1 MPASQTS
8 RWKFWDEAKP
18 VTQIAGFLEASGKL
32 GASGRFA
39 ATESNYR
46 IEDQGDFRGE
56 SRVRRGSCV
65 SFVVVLGAAIT
76 AVSGSAGA
84 QSLTEAAFATAATSE
99 RPPTPVGAWQTAVSP
114 EAGVPARDPL
124 WTAISL
130 SAAKMRIAHAS
141 ISPPARPQDPDAQRG
156 PRLTGAG
163 HGVTGL
169 ASYYGQGEV
178 TATGERFDPSA
189 MTAAHRTL
197 PFGTRVR
204 VTRVDT
210 GSSVVVRI
218 NDRGPFK
225 PGRVI
230 DLSEGAAENL
240 GITRIGLAQVRL
252 EILGR

>member
-1 MPASQTS
+1 M
-8 RWKFWDEAKP
+8 
-18 VTQIAGFLEASGKL
+18 
-32 GASGRFA
+32 
-39 ATESNYR
+39 
-46 IEDQGDFRGE
+46 
-56 SRVRRGSCV
+56 RRGSCV
-65 SFVVVLGAAIT
+65 SFVIVLAAAIV
-76 AVSGSAGA
+76 AVGSSAEA
-84 QSLTEAAFATAATSE
+84 QSLPDAAFSASTALRS
-99 RPPTPVGAWQTAVSP
+99 PPGPVGAWQTAVSP
-114 EAGVPARDPL
+114 QAAVQARDPL

-141 ISPPARPQDPDAQRG
+141 IGPSARLHDLDTQRG
-156 PRLTGAG
+156 PRLTGPG
-163 HGVTGL
+163 HGLIGL

-178 TATGERFDPSA
+178 TATGERFDPSG

-210 GSSVVVRI
+210 GNSIVVRI

-240 GITRIGLAQVRL
+240 GITGVGLAQVRL
-252 EILGR
+252 EVLGR

>member
-1 MPASQTS
+1 M
-8 RWKFWDEAKP
+8 
-18 VTQIAGFLEASGKL
+18 
-32 GASGRFA
+32 
-39 ATESNYR
+39 
-46 IEDQGDFRGE
+46 
-56 SRVRRGSCV
+56 RRGSCV
-65 SFVVVLGAAIT
+65 SFVIVLAAAIV
-76 AVSGSAGA
+76 AVGSSAEA
-84 QSLTEAAFATAATSE
+84 QSLPDAAFSASTSL
-99 RPPTPVGAWQTAVSP
+99 RSPPGPVGAWQTAVSP
-114 EAGVPARDPL
+114 QAAVQARDPL

-141 ISPPARPQDPDAQRG
+141 IGPSARLHDLDTQRG
-156 PRLTGAG
+156 PRLTGPG
-163 HGVTGL
+163 HGLIGL

-178 TATGERFDPSA
+178 TATGERFDPSG

-210 GSSVVVRI
+210 GNSIVVRI

-240 GITRIGLAQVRL
+240 GITGVGLAQVRL
-252 EILGR
+252 EVLGR

>member
-1 MPASQTS
+1 M
-8 RWKFWDEAKP
+8 
-18 VTQIAGFLEASGKL
+18 
-32 GASGRFA
+32 
-39 ATESNYR
+39 
-46 IEDQGDFRGE
+46 
-56 SRVRRGSCV
+56 RRGSCV
-65 SFVVVLGAAIT
+65 SFVIVLAAAIV
-76 AVSGSAGA
+76 ALGSSAEA
-84 QSLTEAAFATAATSE
+84 QSLPDAAFSASTALRSL
-99 RPPTPVGAWQTAVSP
+99 PGPVGTWQTAVSP
-114 EAGVPARDPL
+114 QAAVQARDPL

-141 ISPPARPQDPDAQRG
+141 IGPSARLHDLDAQRG
-156 PRLTGAG
+156 PRLTGPG
-163 HGVTGL
+163 HGLIGL

-178 TATGERFDPSA
+178 TATGERFDPSG

-210 GSSVVVRI
+210 GNSVVVRI

-240 GITRIGLAQVRL
+240 GITGVGLAEVRL
-252 EILGR
+252 EVLGR

>member
-1 MPASQTS
+1 M
-8 RWKFWDEAKP
+8 
-18 VTQIAGFLEASGKL
+18 
-32 GASGRFA
+32 
-39 ATESNYR
+39 
-46 IEDQGDFRGE
+46 
-56 SRVRRGSCV
+56 RRGSCV
-65 SFVVVLGAAIT
+65 SFVIVLAAAIV
-76 AVSGSAGA
+76 AVGSSAEA
-84 QSLTEAAFATAATSE
+84 QSLPDAAFSASTALRS
-99 RPPTPVGAWQTAVSP
+99 PPGPVGAWQTAVSP
-114 EAGVPARDPL
+114 QAAVQACDPL

-141 ISPPARPQDPDAQRG
+141 IGPSARLHDLDTQRG
-156 PRLTGAG
+156 PRLTGPG
-163 HGVTGL
+163 HGLIGL

-178 TATGERFDPSA
+178 TATGERFNPSG

-210 GSSVVVRI
+210 GNSIVVRI

-240 GITRIGLAQVRL
+240 GITGVGLAQVRL
-252 EILGR
+252 EVLGR

>member
-1 MPASQTS
+1 M
-8 RWKFWDEAKP
+8 
-18 VTQIAGFLEASGKL
+18 
-32 GASGRFA
+32 
-39 ATESNYR
+39 
-46 IEDQGDFRGE
+46 
-56 SRVRRGSCV
+56 RRGSCV
-65 SFVVVLGAAIT
+65 SFVIVLAAAIV
-76 AVSGSAGA
+76 AVGSSAEA
-84 QSLTEAAFATAATSE
+84 QSLPDAAFSASTALRS
-99 RPPTPVGAWQTAVSP
+99 PPGPVGAWQTAVSP
-114 EAGVPARDPL
+114 QAAVQARDPL

-141 ISPPARPQDPDAQRG
+141 IGPSARLHDLDAQRG
-156 PRLTGAG
+156 PRLTGPG
-163 HGVTGL
+163 HGLIGL

-178 TATGERFDPSA
+178 TATGERFDPSG

-210 GSSVVVRI
+210 GNSVVVRI

-240 GITRIGLAQVRL
+240 GITGVGLAEVRL
-252 EILGR
+252 EVLGR

>member
-1 MPASQTS
+1 M
-8 RWKFWDEAKP
+8 
-18 VTQIAGFLEASGKL
+18 
-32 GASGRFA
+32 
-39 ATESNYR
+39 
-46 IEDQGDFRGE
+46 
-56 SRVRRGSCV
+56 RRGSCV
-65 SFVVVLGAAIT
+65 SFVIVLAAAIV
-76 AVSGSAGA
+76 AVGSSAEA
-84 QSLTEAAFATAATSE
+84 QSLPDAAFSASTALRS
-99 RPPTPVGAWQTAVSP
+99 PPGPVGAWQTAVSP
-114 EAGVPARDPL
+114 QAAVQARDPL

-141 ISPPARPQDPDAQRG
+141 IGPSARLHDLDTQRG
-156 PRLTGAG
+156 PRLTGPG
-163 HGVTGL
+163 HGLIGL

-178 TATGERFDPSA
+178 TATGERFNPSG

-210 GSSVVVRI
+210 GNSVVVRI

-240 GITRIGLAQVRL
+240 GITGVGLAEVRL
-252 EILGR
+252 EVLGR

>member
-1 MPASQTS
+1 M
-8 RWKFWDEAKP
+8 
-18 VTQIAGFLEASGKL
+18 
-32 GASGRFA
+32 
-39 ATESNYR
+39 
-46 IEDQGDFRGE
+46 
-56 SRVRRGSCV
+56 RRGSCV
-65 SFVVVLGAAIT
+65 SFVIVLAAAIV
-76 AVSGSAGA
+76 AVGSSAEA
-84 QSLTEAAFATAATSE
+84 QSLPDAAFSASTALRS
-99 RPPTPVGAWQTAVSP
+99 PPGPVGAWQTAVSP
-114 EAGVPARDPL
+114 QAAVQARDPL

-141 ISPPARPQDPDAQRG
+141 IGPSARLHDLDTQHG
-156 PRLTGAG
+156 PRLTGPG
-163 HGVTGL
+163 HGLIGL

-178 TATGERFDPSA
+178 TATGERFNPSG

-210 GSSVVVRI
+210 GNSIVVRI

-240 GITRIGLAQVRL
+240 GITGVGLAQVRL
-252 EILGR
+252 EVLGR

>member
-1 MPASQTS
+1 M
-8 RWKFWDEAKP
+8 
-18 VTQIAGFLEASGKL
+18 
-32 GASGRFA
+32 
-39 ATESNYR
+39 
-46 IEDQGDFRGE
+46 
-56 SRVRRGSCV
+56 RRGSCV
-65 SFVVVLGAAIT
+65 SFVIVLAAAIV
-76 AVSGSAGA
+76 AVGSSAEA
-84 QSLTEAAFATAATSE
+84 QSLPDAAFSASTALRS
-99 RPPTPVGAWQTAVSP
+99 PPGPVGAWQTAVSP
-114 EAGVPARDPL
+114 QAAVQARDPL

-141 ISPPARPQDPDAQRG
+141 IGPSARLHDLDAQRG
-156 PRLTGAG
+156 PRLTGPG
-163 HGVTGL
+163 HGLIGL

-178 TATGERFDPSA
+178 TATGERFDPSG

-210 GSSVVVRI
+210 GNSIVVRI

-240 GITRIGLAQVRL
+240 GITGVGLAEVRL
-252 EILGR
+252 EVLGR

>member
-1 MPASQTS
+1 M
-8 RWKFWDEAKP
+8 
-18 VTQIAGFLEASGKL
+18 
-32 GASGRFA
+32 
-39 ATESNYR
+39 
-46 IEDQGDFRGE
+46 
-56 SRVRRGSCV
+56 RRGSCV
-65 SFVVVLGAAIT
+65 SFVIVLAAAIV
-76 AVSGSAGA
+76 AVGSSAEA
-84 QSLTEAAFATAATSE
+84 QSLPDAAFSASTALRS
-99 RPPTPVGAWQTAVSP
+99 PPGPVGAWQTAVSP
-114 EAGVPARDPL
+114 QAAVQARDPL

-141 ISPPARPQDPDAQRG
+141 IGPSARLHDLDTQRG
-156 PRLTGAG
+156 PRLTGPG
-163 HGVTGL
+163 HGLIGL

-178 TATGERFDPSA
+178 TATGERFDPSG

-210 GSSVVVRI
+210 GNSIVVRI

-240 GITRIGLAQVRL
+240 GITGVGLTQVRL
-252 EILGR
+252 EVLGR

>member
-1 MPASQTS
+1 M
-8 RWKFWDEAKP
+8 
-18 VTQIAGFLEASGKL
+18 
-32 GASGRFA
+32 
-39 ATESNYR
+39 
-46 IEDQGDFRGE
+46 
-56 SRVRRGSCV
+56 RRGSCV
-65 SFVVVLGAAIT
+65 SFVIVLAAAIV
-76 AVSGSAGA
+76 AVGSSAEA
-84 QSLTEAAFATAATSE
+84 QSLPDAAFSASTALRS
-99 RPPTPVGAWQTAVSP
+99 PPGPVGAWQTAVSP
-114 EAGVPARDPL
+114 QAAVQARDPL

-141 ISPPARPQDPDAQRG
+141 IGPSARLHDLDTQRG
-156 PRLTGAG
+156 PRLTGPG
-163 HGVTGL
+163 HGLIGL

-178 TATGERFDPSA
+178 TATGERFNPSG

-210 GSSVVVRI
+210 GNSIVVRI

-240 GITRIGLAQVRL
+240 GITGVGLAQVRL
-252 EILGR
+252 EVLGR

>member
-1 MPASQTS
+1 M
-8 RWKFWDEAKP
+8 
-18 VTQIAGFLEASGKL
+18 
-32 GASGRFA
+32 
-39 ATESNYR
+39 
-46 IEDQGDFRGE
+46 
-56 SRVRRGSCV
+56 RRGSCV
-65 SFVVVLGAAIT
+65 SFLIVLAAAIV
-76 AVSGSAGA
+76 AVGGSAEA
-84 QSLTEAAFATAATSE
+84 QSLPDAAFSASTALRS
-99 RPPTPVGAWQTAVSP
+99 PPGPVGAWQTAVSP
-114 EAGVPARDPL
+114 QAAVQARDPL

-141 ISPPARPQDPDAQRG
+141 IGPSARLHDLDAQRG
-156 PRLTGAG
+156 PRLTGPG
-163 HGVTGL
+163 HGLIGL

-178 TATGERFDPSA
+178 TATGERFDPSG

-210 GSSVVVRI
+210 GNSIVVRI

-240 GITRIGLAQVRL
+240 GITGVGLAQVRL
-252 EILGR
+252 EVLGR

>member
-1 MPASQTS
+1 M
-8 RWKFWDEAKP
+8 
-18 VTQIAGFLEASGKL
+18 
-32 GASGRFA
+32 
-39 ATESNYR
+39 
-46 IEDQGDFRGE
+46 
-56 SRVRRGSCV
+56 RRGSCV
-65 SFVVVLGAAIT
+65 SFVIVLAAAIV
-76 AVSGSAGA
+76 ALGSSAEA
-84 QSLTEAAFATAATSE
+84 QSLPDAAFAASTALRS
-99 RPPTPVGAWQTAVSP
+99 PPGPVGAWQTAVSP
-114 EAGVPARDPL
+114 QAAVQARDPL

-141 ISPPARPQDPDAQRG
+141 IGPSARLHDLDAQRG
-156 PRLTGAG
+156 PRLTGPG
-163 HGVTGL
+163 HGLIGL

-178 TATGERFDPSA
+178 TATGERFDPSG

-210 GSSVVVRI
+210 GNSVVVRI

-240 GITRIGLAQVRL
+240 GITGVGLAEVRL
-252 EILGR
+252 EVLGR

>member
-1 MPASQTS
+1 M
-8 RWKFWDEAKP
+8 
-18 VTQIAGFLEASGKL
+18 
-32 GASGRFA
+32 
-39 ATESNYR
+39 
-46 IEDQGDFRGE
+46 
-56 SRVRRGSCV
+56 
-65 SFVVVLGAAIT
+65 
-76 AVSGSAGA
+76 
-84 QSLTEAAFATAATSE
+84 
-99 RPPTPVGAWQTAVSP
+99 
-114 EAGVPARDPL
+114 
-124 WTAISL
+124 
-130 SAAKMRIAHAS
+130 
-141 ISPPARPQDPDAQRG
+141 
-156 PRLTGAG
+156 
-163 HGVTGL
+163 TGL

>member
-1 MPASQTS
+1 LGTAIV
-8 RWKFWDEAKP
+8 A
-18 VTQIAGFLEASGKL
+18 AGDS
-32 GASGRFA
+32 A
-39 ATESNYR
+39 A
-46 IEDQGDFRGE
+46 
-56 SRVRRGSCV
+56 
-65 SFVVVLGAAIT
+65 
-76 AVSGSAGA
+76 A
-84 QSLTEAAFATAATSE
+84 QSLPDAASSASHASLS
-99 RPPTPVGAWQTAVSP
+99 PPAPLLGAWQTAVSP
-114 EAGVPARDPL
+114 QAAVQARDPL

-141 ISPPARPQDPDAQRG
+141 ISPPARPQELDAQRG
-156 PRLTGAG
+156 PRLTGPG
-163 HGVTGL
+163 HGLTGL

-210 GSSVVVRI
+210 GNSVVVRI

-240 GITRIGLAQVRL
+240 GITGVGLTQVRL
-252 EILGR
+252 EVLGR